1 MKQTEAREPN
11 VSNLPPDEVASE
23 GLRDVDS
30 HAERELSPEDRLYRV
45 LEEVIRA
52 MEEERSQLREALDRQ
67 TEEIAELRR
76 SVEGLVGQPVSTEL
90 QPADEPLVESGNDD
104 EVADDDYSD
113 LYMKDKNSR
122 SRRLD
127 GKFLSNHEEEL
138 IKANA
143 DLIRDNLPNLEEERT
158 HHIEV
163 EEDNSPGT
171 KIEVSST
178 GRFLTPDE
186 ISNYQERVGS
196 RLDDFAKESAPDA
209 PSVENTPDQINQQ
222 PTDKEAEQAAAKAKE
237 EAERAERQAE
247 EAKAEAESR
256 EKAKK
261 WYQKAGRDMFTP
273 TYWAAKWTTN
283 LTKLRESGEI
293 TSTMPIEEKEK
304 ILSRKRRNKI
314 LAVAAGAAAA
324 GLGAF
329 LLYKGLDGSSTS
341 EVGAVDLG
349 DLNVPDGSVESPAT
363 NELNM
368 SDLYDN
374 TVEVPEKPEASE
386 AAIEFQPDVGYDVPK
401 GSGGESLFSRLGID
415 GREWYDIQ
423 FDLLDKFPD
432 SFYRMDDGNVGI
444 SQPGMLPQE
453 VQEYINSLR

>member
-1 MKQTEAREPN
+1 MKQAETREPN

-23 GLRDVDS
+23 GLQDVDS
-30 HAERELSPEDRLYRV
+30 HAERELSSEDRLYRV

-52 MEEERSQLREALDRQ
+52 MEEERRQLREALDRQ

-76 SVEGLVGQPVSTEL
+76 SVEGLVGQPVPTEV

-171 KIEVSST
+171 KIEVSS
-178 GRFLTPDE
+178 
-186 ISNYQERVGS
+186 N
-196 RLDDFAKESAPDA
+196 
-209 PSVENTPDQINQQ
+209 Q

-293 TSTMPIEEKEK
+293 TSTMTIEEKEK